1 MNSEALVKTI
11 AEDRVTFVSRSK
23 NRLWTK
29 GEESGNFLQV
39 KKMFPDCDNDTLLIL
54 AEPAG
59 PACHRGT
66 TACFDNDQDI
76 PFLFRLEAII
86 DNRYKNPVESS
97 YVNTLHEKGLNKITQ
112 KVGEK
117 ATETVIASLAQ
128 TREDCMDKPM
138 ELCFHLL
145 VLP

>member
-66 TACFDNDQDI
+66 TACFGNDQDI
-76 PFLFRLEAII
+76 PFLFRLSHY
-86 DNRYKNPVESS
+86 RRS
-97 YVNTLHEKGLNKITQ
+97 LQ
-112 KVGEK
+112 KSCGEF
-117 ATETVIASLAQ
+117 V
-128 TREDCMDKPM
+128 RE
-138 ELCFHLL
+138 
-145 VLP
+145 